1 MEEDL
6 KKVKWMAKTREVT
19 VGLKVIKR
27 MARRRVVNVRFKV
40 IN

>member
-1 MEEDL
+1 
-6 KKVKWMAKTREVT
+6 MAKTREVT

-27 MARRRVVNVRFKV
+27 MARRDVNVGLKV